1 MKKSSRKAMRVMGS
15 EGGQWTAGLDLG
27 DRWGHYWIGDDQ
39 GNEVEAGRTKMTR
52 EALSA
57 HFPPHRRL
65 RIGIE
70 TGTHSNWV
78 RTHLETLG
86 HEVIVANARELRA
99 ITGSDRKSDPEDA
112 RKLALYVGVDSS
124 ILRPIQHRSM
134 DAQQDLTILRAR
146 EALVRAR
153 TLLINAARGLAKTL
167 GHRLPSC
174 NSRHFATRCLETLPA
189 GLKTSVGKLAEQI
202 ENLTQQLEAMK
213 AEIQSVAN
221 KNYPETIR
229 LQAVHG
235 VGPITALTY
244 VQTIEDPGRFEKSR
258 DVGSFL
264 GLRPRQSQSGKRDPQ
279 LGITKAGNG
288 RLRSLLVECAH
299 LLLRKSAPDC
309 MLKRWGL
316 RLCERGGK
324 NARKRA
330 LVAVARKLGVL
341 LHKLWVTGAQYD
353 PLFGCHEME
362 QQSAA

>member
-1 MKKSSRKAMRVMGS
+1 
-15 EGGQWTAGLDLG
+15 
-27 DRWGHYWIGDDQ
+27 
-39 GNEVEAGRTKMTR
+39 MTP
-52 EALSA
+52 ESLSA
-57 HFPPHRRL
+57 HFPASRHM
-65 RIGIE
+65 RIALE

-78 RTHLETLG
+78 RTHLESLG

-112 RKLALYVGVDSS
+112 RKLALYVRVDSR

-134 DAQQDLTILRAR
+134 EAQQDLTILRAR

-153 TLLINAARGLAKTL
+153 TLLINAARGLAKSL

-174 NSRHFATRCLETLPA
+174 ASRHFAARCQEALPFA
-189 GLKTSVGKLAEQI
+189 LKSSIGKLAEQI
-202 ENLTQQLEAMK
+202 ENLTKQLEAMRV
-213 AEIQSVAN
+213 EIQSVAS
-221 KNYPETIR
+221 KSYPETAR

-235 VGPITALTY
+235 IGPITALTY
-244 VQTIEDPGRFEKSR
+244 VLTIEDPNRFKKSR

-279 LGITKAGNG
+279 LGITKAGDR

-299 LLLRKSAPDC
+299 LLLRNNAPDC
-309 MLKRWGL
+309 VLKRWGL

-324 NARKRA
+324 NSRKRA

-341 LHKLWVTGAQYD
+341 LHRLWVTGAEYD
-353 PLFGCHEME
+353 PLFGCREVE

>member
-1 MKKSSRKAMRVMGS
+1 VKKNNRRAMKVGADER
-15 EGGQWTAGLDLG
+15 WTAGIDLG
-27 DRWGHYWIGDDQ
+27 DRWSHYWIGNEQ
-39 GNEVEAGRTKMTR
+39 GEMIESGKTKMTP
-52 EALSA
+52 ESLGA
-57 HFPPHRRL
+57 HFPASRRM
-65 RIGIE
+65 RIALE

-78 RTHLETLG
+78 RTHLESLG

-99 ITGSDRKSDPEDA
+99 ITGSDSKSDPEDA
-112 RKLALYVGVDSS
+112 RKLALYVRVDRR

-134 DAQQDLTILRAR
+134 ESQQDLTILRAR

-174 NSRHFATRCLETLPA
+174 NSRHFATRCREALPA
-189 GLKTSVGKLAEQI
+189 ALEGSVGKLAEQI
-202 ENLTQQLEAMK
+202 ESLTQQLEAMK
-213 AEIQSVAN
+213 TEIQIVAAER
-221 KNYPETIR
+221 YPETVR

-244 VQTIEDPGRFEKSR
+244 VLTIEDPGRFKKSR
-258 DVGSFL
+258 DVASFL
-264 GLRPRQSQSGKRDPQ
+264 GLRPKQSQSGKRDPQ

-316 RLCERGGK
+316 HLCERGGK
-324 NARKRA
+324 NSRKRA
-330 LVAVARKLGVL
+330 LVAVARKIGVL

-353 PLFGCHEME
+353 PLFGCPERE
-362 QQSAA
+362 RSAA

>member
-1 MKKSSRKAMRVMGS
+1 VKKNNKKAMKVVAS
-15 EGGQWTAGLDLG
+15 EDGQWTAGLDLG
-27 DRWGHYWIGDDQ
+27 DRWSHYWIGDAQ
-39 GNEVEAGRTKMTR
+39 GDSIESGKTKMTPQS
-52 EALSA
+52 LSA
-57 HFPPHRRL
+57 HFPASRRM
-65 RIGIE
+65 RIALE

-78 RTHLETLG
+78 RTHLESLG

-112 RKLALYVGVDSS
+112 RKLALYVRVDHR
-124 ILRPIQHRSM
+124 ILRPVQHRSM
-134 DAQQDLTILRAR
+134 EAQQDLTILRAR

-153 TLLINAARGLAKTL
+153 TLLINAARGLVKTL

-174 NSRHFATRCLETLPA
+174 SSRDFAARCREALPTALEA
-189 GLKTSVGKLAEQI
+189 SVGKLAEQI
-202 ENLTQQLEAMK
+202 ESLTGQLEAMK
-213 AEIQSVAN
+213 TEIQMVAA
-221 KNYPETIR
+221 KRYPETKR

-244 VQTIEDPGRFEKSR
+244 VLTIEDPSRFRKSR

-264 GLRPRQSQSGKRDPQ
+264 GLRPRQNQSGKRDPQ
-279 LGITKAGNG
+279 LRITKAGDG

-299 LLLRKSAPDC
+299 HLLRKNTPDC

-324 NARKRA
+324 NSRKRA

-341 LHKLWVTGAQYD
+341 LHKLWVTGAEYD
-353 PLFGCHEME
+353 PLFGCPKAE
-362 QQSAA
+362 QSAA

>member
-1 MKKSSRKAMRVMGS
+1 MKKNSRRVMKVAADDQ
-15 EGGQWTAGLDLG
+15 QWTAGIDLG
-27 DRWGHYWIGDDQ
+27 DRWSHYWIGNAQ
-39 GNEVEAGRTKMTR
+39 GDTIESGKTKMTP
-52 EALSA
+52 ESLSA
-57 HFPPHRRL
+57 HFPTSRRM
-65 RIGIE
+65 RIALE

-78 RTHLETLG
+78 RTHLESLG

-99 ITGSDRKSDPEDA
+99 LTGSDRKSDPEDA
-112 RKLALYVGVDSS
+112 RKLALYVRVDSR

-134 DAQQDLTILRAR
+134 EAQQDLTILRAR

-174 NSRHFATRCLETLPA
+174 NSRHFAARCREALPTALE
-189 GLKTSVGKLAEQI
+189 GSVGKLAEQI
-202 ENLTQQLEAMK
+202 ESLTQQLEAMK
-213 AEIQSVAN
+213 TEIQTVAAER
-221 KNYPETIR
+221 YPETMR

-244 VQTIEDPGRFEKSR
+244 VLTIEDPGRFHKSR

-264 GLRPRQSQSGKRDPQ
+264 GLRPKQSQSGKRDPQ
-279 LGITKAGNG
+279 LGITKAGDG

-299 LLLRKSAPDC
+299 LLLRKNAPDC

-324 NARKRA
+324 NSRKRA

-341 LHKLWVTGAQYD
+341 LHKLWVTGAEYD
-353 PLFGCHEME
+353 PLFGCPEAE
-362 QQSAA
+362 RSAA